1 MRLVCEGC
9 GAISLLAP
17 GNEIEGGA
25 KGNER
30 LSLHTDVEI
39 LHHFCGM
46 CHHPAMDVG
55 IIKRLALAWIDVQVN
70 DVWRGQS
77 RHSSLYNPTATLECI
92 AKICPCK
99 MVVLQGPATR
109 GMSV

>member
-30 LSLHTDVEI
+30 LSLHTGVEI
-39 LHHFCGM
+39 LHHFCSM
-46 CHHPAMDVG
+46 CYHPAMDVG
-55 IIKRLALAWIDVQVN
+55 IIKWLALAWIDVQVN
-70 DVWRGQS
+70 DVWRGQPQS
-77 RHSSLYNPTATLECI
+77 RFRKCPLEH
-92 AKICPCK
+92 KDDLE
-99 MVVLQGPATR
+99 VLPFDPVHPLSHPVGEPL
-109 GMSV
+109 